1 MYYTLVYY
9 ISHVFKC
16 CIALHG
22 IVLYCI
28 YCVVLYYVSLFFL
41 NSLSYCFKLYRL
53 FYYIIPFIYIFFIY
67 YIFFSFVLYINYFV
81 LYWFYYNI
89 LYVILFLLGIVVS
102 LISLPN
108 LYIWVKPFF
117 GANCN
122 KTNPMIDL
130 GDDHFQ
136 ALEWRDICTVNC
148 CWTCDLSGIFR
159 TVNRGEA
166 SWASWWEIHLR
177 CEGIERH
184 VCNS

>member
-1 MYYTLVYY
+1 MFLNV
-9 ISHVFKC
+9 VLRC
-16 CIALHG
+16 M
-22 IVLYCI
+22 VLYCI
-28 YCVVLYYVSLFFL
+28 AFYCVVLYYVSMVFFF